1 MTGDVHSS
9 TFEKVTDICANQ
21 VAPFLS
27 RSRVFEKIIAKS
39 VKNEKQALVIEIFR
53 VLANCSAQLPQSS
66 LKLVCEASLRNKKG
80 NSFTYCLL
88 CVVYILFNKSAE
100 KWLKYLI
107 SLLTK
112 VKRSAHSLYGIQKEC
127 SCVCCKKF

>member
-66 LKLVCEASLRNKKG
+66 LKLVCEASLRNKRFRRKM
-80 NSFTYCLL
+80 S
-88 CVVYILFNKSAE
+88 YINGENPDE
-100 KWLKYLI
+100 KQLQLAVNNYP
-107 SLLTK
+107 
-112 VKRSAHSLYGIQKEC
+112 
-127 SCVCCKKF
+127 

>member
-1 MTGDVHSS
+1 MKFISLKLHDSS
-9 TFEKVTDICANQ
+9 TFEIVTDICAIQ

-66 LKLVCEASLRNKKG
+66 LKLVIEASLRNK
-80 NSFTYCLL
+80 N
-88 CVVYILFNKSAE
+88 NN
-100 KWLKYLI
+100 I
-107 SLLTK
+107 SPDN
-112 VKRSAHSLYGIQKEC
+112 
-127 SCVCCKKF
+127 

>member
-21 VAPFLS
+21 VAPFPS
-27 RSRVFEKIIAKS
+27 RSLVFEKIIAKS

-66 LKLVCEASLRNKKG
+66 LKLVCEASLRNK
-80 NSFTYCLL
+80 
-88 CVVYILFNKSAE
+88 NKRKQS
-100 KWLKYLI
+100 KNL
-107 SLLTK
+107 S
-112 VKRSAHSLYGIQKEC
+112 RQM
-127 SCVCCKKF
+127 